1 MAIGRGEGSKIQNC
15 QRIVLKNCQHGGGG
29 CQKSGKI
36 ADIVYGWSQIR
47 SISVKNFEFLCLFSK
62 TTEKTDIA
70 LFFAIMFGFELALH
84 WTENKKEWWSMTS
97 NVLLLCLVF
106 SLPLV
111 KPTQGK
117 NQMLTISSGIFTIFP
132 HTAASDANSL
142 QF

>member
-1 MAIGRGEGSKIQNC
+1 MGGGSKIGQNY
-15 QRIVLKNCQHGGGG
+15 QQIVLKKLPTWGRGVSKIRKNCRH
-29 CQKSGKI
+29 CLWMVPNKI
-36 ADIVYGWSQIR
+36 H
-47 SISVKNFEFLCLFSK
+47 KCKEFWIFVPFQQDYWENWYR
-62 TTEKTDIA
+62 T
-70 LFFAIMFGFELALH
+70 FFAIMFGFELALH